1 MRRFALAAA
10 AALIAGGCGGTAPTP
25 IPPPP
30 TEDPPKITCPAPQT
44 VQLTAGSS
52 ATVTYTPTTS
62 NGRAPVTVVCTPPSG
77 SAFGIGQA
85 TVNCVATDALQ
96 RTDPCSFPITVLA
109 PPPAPT
115 LIVTTFLAFGDS
127 ITWGEDGR
135 NSVTSVPAT
144 LLPRVRLPLDQTYPG
159 VLLQLLAARYTTQT
173 PRVDNRGQPGE
184 AISDP
189 PTADVP
195 TTAVSRFDALL
206 PGHGAV
212 LIMEGTN
219 DLPKAHSAANQA
231 AADNILA
238 TAAAGLR
245 QMVRDAKASGSRAFL
260 ATIPPMNPAG
270 SRGQTFGWELV
281 AGFNDRVASVAAN
294 EQVPLV
300 DVNKAFGG
308 NLGLLGSD
316 GVHPTAEG
324 YQKIADSF
332 FAAIKGTLETR
343 TSSTASAP
351 AIRRR

>member
-1 MRRFALAAA
+1 MRRLALAVAA
-10 AALIAGGCGGTAPTP
+10 VLTAVGCGSTAPTP

-30 TEDPPKITCPAPQT
+30 TEDPPKIICPAPQT

-52 ATVTYTPTTS
+52 ATVTYTPTTT

-77 SAFGIGQA
+77 SSFGIGQA

-96 RTDPCSFPITVLA
+96 RTDPCSFTVTVLA
-109 PPPAPT
+109 PLPPPT

-135 NSVTSVPAT
+135 NSVMSALAT

-159 VLLQLLAARYTTQT
+159 VLLQLLTTRYATQT
-173 PRVDNRGQPGE
+173 LRVDNGGQPGE

-195 TTAVSRFDALL
+195 TTAVSRFDRLL

-231 AADNILA
+231 AADNTLA
-238 TAAAGLR
+238 SAAAGLR
-245 QMVRDAKASGSRAFL
+245 QMVRSAKASGSRPFL

-281 AGFNDRVASVAAN
+281 AGFNDRIASVAAN
-294 EQVPLV
+294 EQIPLV

-308 NLGLLGSD
+308 NLGLLGTD

-324 YQKIADSF
+324 YRTIADTV
-332 FAAIKGTLETR
+332 FAAIKSTLETR
-343 TSSTASAP
+343 TSSTLLAP